1 MPGASFSRRGPL
13 RAGGCAG
20 RARHGAGV
28 CGRLVTGPGTSPHRL
43 PQQRGRS
50 HGRAEPFPAGRAAG
64 AAAAPRL
71 CGTLRAV
78 PGRAKPCRAAP
89 RGRAA
94 LLYKAAPRR
103 RAARCHVRPG
113 AALPPPPPPP
123 PLLPPAAACPGA
135 AQPGR
140 PRARRGLT
148 YPGTL
153 WCGAGSNADSY
164 EQLGEHRDTDRCCR
178 EHDHCQH
185 VIHPFTA
192 RYGYRNLRWHT
203 ISHCDCDLR
212 LKQCLRRVN
221 DTASRAVG
229 QAFFNVIQVP
239 CFEFTYREE
248 CVEPYL
254 YVWCRAY
261 NTVAV
266 AVPREPVLYEFGG
279 ELIDRAARPRGVP
292 LSPPWD
298 HHELPGDHHTGTA
311 PKAGKKERKRK
322 KDKKNKGKGL
332 KKKGS
337 SEKRVRSHPAGPAD
351 PWALLPSSNT
361 ILSDAPAR
369 EGAGREPVPA
379 TPSPVPT
386 TSGKRRRKER
396 NRKKRLK
403 SKTEAEPA

>member
-1 MPGASFSRRGPL
+1 MCAPGL
-13 RAGGCAG
+13 LC
-20 RARHGAGV
+20 
-28 CGRLVTGPGTSPHRL
+28 RLLLLLIFFLLFLL
-43 PQQRGRS
+43 P
-50 HGRAEPFPAGRAAG
+50 P
-64 AAAAPRL
+64 
-71 CGTLRAV
+71 V
-78 PGRAKPCRAAP
+78 
-89 RGRAA
+89 
-94 LLYKAAPRR
+94 
-103 RAARCHVRPG
+103 PG
-113 AALPPPPPPP
+113 AAP
-123 PLLPPAAACPGA
+123 
-135 AQPGR
+135 PGR

-178 EHDHCQH
+178 DHDHCQH

-212 LKQCLRRVN
+212 LKECLQRVN
-221 DTASRAVG
+221 DTASRVVG

-254 YVWCRAY
+254 YVWCKTY

-292 LSPPWD
+292 LSPPWGSTGGGA
-298 HHELPGDHHTGTA
+298 LPVDHHT
-311 PKAGKKERKRK
+311 PKAAKKERKRK

-337 SEKRVRSHPAGPAD
+337 SEKGARSHPATAAPAD
-351 PWALLPSSNT
+351 PWALLPSLGEASNT

-369 EGAGREPVPA
+369 EGLGREPAPA

-403 SKTEAEPA
+403 SKTEAEPAGELQL

>member
-1 MPGASFSRRGPL
+1 MCAPGLLCCLLLLLFLLLPPVPGA
-13 RAGGCAG
+13 
-20 RARHGAGV
+20 
-28 CGRLVTGPGTSPHRL
+28 
-43 PQQRGRS
+43 
-50 HGRAEPFPAGRAAG
+50 
-64 AAAAPRL
+64 AP
-71 CGTLRAV
+71 
-78 PGRAKPCRAAP
+78 PGRA
-89 RGRAA
+89 
-94 LLYKAAPRR
+94 
-103 RAARCHVRPG
+103 
-113 AALPPPPPPP
+113 
-123 PLLPPAAACPGA
+123 
-135 AQPGR
+135 
-140 PRARRGLT
+140 RARRGLT

-178 EHDHCQH
+178 DHDHCQH

-203 ISHCDCDLR
+203 ISHCDCDHR
-212 LKQCLRRVN
+212 LKECLRRVN
-221 DTASRAVG
+221 DTASRVVG
-229 QAFFNVIQVP
+229 QAFFNVIQAP

-254 YVWCRAY
+254 YVWCKTY

-292 LSPPWD
+292 LSPLWD
-298 HHELPGDHHTGTA
+298 STERGALPVDHHT
-311 PKAGKKERKRK
+311 KAVKKERRRK
-322 KDKKNKGKGL
+322 KDKKKKGKGL

-337 SEKRVRSHPAGPAD
+337 SENGARSHPAAAGPAD
-351 PWALLPSSNT
+351 PWALLPSNT

-369 EGAGREPVPA
+369 EGVGREPVPA

-386 TSGKRRRKER
+386 TNGKRRRKER

-403 SKTEAEPA
+403 SKIQAEPA

>member
-1 MPGASFSRRGPL
+1 MLVCQGHSTLVCERHSTLVCERHRTLVCQGHSTLVCERHSTLVCQGHSTLVCQGHRHPL
-13 RAGGCAG
+13 SWLC
-20 RARHGAGV
+20 
-28 CGRLVTGPGTSPHRL
+28 
-43 PQQRGRS
+43 
-50 HGRAEPFPAGRAAG
+50 
-64 AAAAPRL
+64 PR
-71 CGTLRAV
+71 
-78 PGRAKPCRAAP
+78 
-89 RGRAA
+89 
-94 LLYKAAPRR
+94 
-103 RAARCHVRPG
+103 
-113 AALPPPPPPP
+113 
-123 PLLPPAAACPGA
+123 
-135 AQPGR
+135 
-140 PRARRGLT
+140 
-148 YPGTL
+148 
-153 WCGAGSNADSY
+153 
-164 EQLGEHRDTDRCCR
+164 
-178 EHDHCQH
+178 
-185 VIHPFTA
+185 
-192 RYGYRNLRWHT
+192 
-203 ISHCDCDLR
+203 R

-337 SEKRVRSHPAGPAD
+337 SEKGARSHPAGPAD

-403 SKTEAEPA
+403 SKTEAEPARELQL